1 MSEHHN
7 PNESTTVNNLDVRG
21 NIVGDLSSGVNSV
34 AAKDTGDSPLTLT
47 TDLVQLVTSGN
58 ASHVVKL
65 PASTKAG
72 QIIIVVSIGSDDV
85 KVQDRTTSNTDVV
98 TVQKQSSAILVST
111 GASDT
116 GAKWNTA

>member
-1 MSEHHN
+1 MSENHN

-34 AAKDTGDSPLTLT
+34 TAAASAVALS

-58 ASHVVKL
+58 NAHEVKL

-72 QIIIVVSIGSDDV
+72 QIIILVSIGTADV
-85 KVQDRTTSNTDVV
+85 VVKNQASAPGKVV
-98 TVQKQSSAILVST
+98 TVGKQSSAILVST
-111 GASDT
+111 GASAT
-116 GAKWNTA
+116 GEKWNTA